1 MGLLSLEYNKNDF
14 PSFARIAAA
23 LPTMSN
29 QILGFVGNQSKTI
42 LKNEILAGQLLKY
55 RPGGDNDAA
64 WRYEKGR
71 PKASYGIKYA
81 QYVTIRSYPANFF
94 TVSNSRQKKRA
105 IWTDLKSKTNS
116 KLDFILREFDK
127 KYLQAEFEKY
137 TDSPRSRQRF

>member
-29 QILGFVGNQSKTI
+29 QILGYVGNQSKRI
-42 LKNEILAGQLLKY
+42 LKQEMLSGQMLDYKGWKDKAGRSKVT
-55 RPGGDNDAA
+55 
-64 WRYEKGR
+64 
-71 PKASYGIKYA
+71 YGIKYA

-94 TVSNSRQKKRA
+94 TVANSRQTKRP

-116 KLDFILREFDK
+116 KLDFILKEYDK
-127 KYLQAEFEKY
+127 KYLQKEFEKY
-137 TDSPRSRQRF
+137 ASNPGSRERF